1 MCTSPEKYAC
11 RSSRKFGRALLA
23 VAACAVVLAVA
34 VPAGAQDSGG
44 PAVAGSPIASA
55 QVTREER
62 SLMGALAQIHMA
74 EIEAGQ
80 LALEKSASEPLK
92 AFARH
97 VVNQHS
103 ADLQALR
110 TLAQA
115 RGVTLPEEANIRS
128 MSQSVAL
135 KMLSG
140 SLFDR
145 QYLKRM
151 GISEHQRT
159 LGLLHD
165 ALKNIQD
172 PELLAL
178 IEKMLPVVQSHLQK
192 ARLISVQQG

>member
-1 MCTSPEKYAC
+1 
-11 RSSRKFGRALLA
+11 
-23 VAACAVVLAVA
+23 
-34 VPAGAQDSGG
+34 
-44 PAVAGSPIASA
+44 
-55 QVTREER
+55 
-62 SLMGALAQIHMA
+62 MGALAQIHMA

-80 LALEKSASEPLK
+80 LALEKSASEQLK
-92 AFARH
+92 AFAQL
-97 VVNQHS
+97 VVDGHS

-115 RGVTLPEEANIRS
+115 RGVSLPEEASIRS
-128 MSQSVAL
+128 KSQGVAL

-159 LGLLHD
+159 LGLLRD
-165 ALKNIQD
+165 ALKNTQD

-178 IEKMLPVVQSHLQK
+178 MEKMLPAVQSRLQK
-192 ARLISVQQG
+192 ARFISVQPD